1 MSNCI
6 GLGPALGYNSAMKAL
21 QRNGDPSTVAQR
33 AARFLLW
40 VASMLMGTLLLL
52 APAAA
57 LTNDQLFSQAKRV
70 ALVVGNS
77 DYRALPGLQN
87 AATDARAIAATLERL
102 NFKVHLLEDA
112 GLDEFKSAVETIKAE
127 ARGAEAVLVYY
138 SGHGFQ
144 LDGVN
149 YLVPTDAVLESRAVI
164 DQRTMR
170 LDSIV
175 EGLASPDYTTLIL
188 LDACRDNPLPP
199 SIRGASSDG
208 LAQPTS
214 RMANTYIAFSTQPG
228 NVSFDGAGGHSPF
241 ASALLDNLEAP
252 GETVSDIMIKVR
264 AEVLARTSDL
274 QEPWELVSLREKFY
288 FNPAMASPFAA
299 PPAVA
304 SANPLRVPPPSID
317 VSVPLPQAAPPA
329 ETVEVGLALPGTMT
343 EPQILSAPASPAAA
357 PQAASTSSPQA
368 ASTSS
373 PQAAPA
379 PDGQP
384 VTTVAD
390 LKPTDSSAIRGL
402 DTLGTDEVKVASL
415 DPAYQL
421 QPSLPQSVVGIDV
434 TEAALT
440 VEDEAD
446 DSLFDTPLELKMA
459 LQEQLQRLGCY
470 DSSVDGKWGRGSQR
484 ALEAFFDAKNDK
496 GPAEATEAVYERLL
510 AEPPG
515 TVCVQVANLPEPV
528 KQTPKATQGK
538 ANGEARPAAR
548 PRDNPPANANNGKPK
563 ASEPKVVREVKNDP
577 PPTAKPGGKSLGNVR
592 MLGF

>member
-1 MSNCI
+1 M
-6 GLGPALGYNSAMKAL
+6 
-21 QRNGDPSTVAQR
+21 AQR
-33 AARFLLW
+33 AARTLLW

-70 ALVVGNS
+70 ALVIGNS
-77 DYRALPGLQN
+77 GYQALPGLKN

-112 GLDEFKSAVETIKAE
+112 GLDAFRSAVETIKAE
-127 ARGAEAVLVYY
+127 AKGAEAVLVYY

-149 YLVPTDAVLESRAVI
+149 YLVPTDAVLESRSVI

-170 LDSIV
+170 LDAIV
-175 EGLASPDYTTLIL
+175 AGLASPDYTTLIL

-228 NVSFDGAGGHSPF
+228 NVSYDGAGGHSPF

-299 PPAVA
+299 PPSVA
-304 SANPLRVPPPSID
+304 NANPLRVPPPSID
-317 VSVPLPQAAPPA
+317 VSVPVPQAAPSVQV
-329 ETVEVGLALPGTMT
+329 VEVGLALPGTTT
-343 EPQILSAPASPAAA
+343 EPQILSWPASPAATPQTA
-357 PQAASTSSPQA
+357 PTPLPQ
-368 ASTSS
+368 T
-373 PQAAPA
+373 APT

-390 LKPTDSSAIRGL
+390 LPPTDSTAIRGL

-440 VEDEAD
+440 VEDDTD
-446 DSLFDTPLELKMA
+446 DSLFDTPVELKMA
-459 LQEQLQRLGCY
+459 LQEQLKRLGCY

-515 TVCVQVANLPEPV
+515 EICVEVANLPEPV
-528 KQTPKATQGK
+528 KQTPKATQSK
-538 ANGEARPAAR
+538 ANSEAKPATR
-548 PRDNPPANANNGKPK
+548 PRDNPPANANSKPK

-577 PPTAKPGGKSLGNVR
+577 PPTAKPGGKGLGNVR